1 MESEKN
7 TNVIDLQHLWKLFV
21 QHVRMILIWTVGL
34 GVIAWGIA
42 TFVIPAKYTATTQI
56 LVNQRNSNDNNGQA
70 YTNQQADIQ
79 MINTYKDIITNQ
91 VILKSAS
98 KQLANPSGSQRAYA
112 LSVAKLKDSLT
123 VSTQANSQVFSLSAE
138 ADNPTEAKVIA
149 NTVAKIF
156 KKQIRSMMNVN
167 NVTIVSEATAPTS
180 QSFPN
185 KKLFALAGLV
195 LGFLIS
201 YVYVLLRDLTD
212 TTVRDNDFMTN
223 ELGLTNLGQVGEI
236 YMPDD
241 FEFKRFDDQTTGHR
255 RV

>member
-7 TNVIDLQHLWKLFV
+7 TNEIDLQHLWKLFV

-34 GVIAWGIA
+34 GVIAWGLA
-42 TFVIPAKYTATTQI
+42 AFVIPAKYTATTQI

-123 VSTQANSQVFSLSAE
+123 VTTQTNSQVFSLSAE
-138 ADNPTEAKVIA
+138 AGNPTEAKVIA

-167 NVTIVSEATAPTS
+167 NVTIVSEATTPTS

-201 YVYVLLRDLTD
+201 CVYVLLRDLTD

-241 FEFKRFDDQTTGHR
+241 FEFKRFDDRAAGLR

>member
-56 LVNQRNSNDNNGQA
+56 LVNQRSSNDNNGQA

-138 ADNPTEAKVIA
+138 AGNPTEAKVIA

>member
-7 TNVIDLQHLWKLFV
+7 TNAIDLQHLWKLFV

-56 LVNQRNSNDNNGQA
+56 LVNQRNSNDNSGQA
-70 YTNQQADIQ
+70 YDNQQADIQ

-123 VSTQANSQVFSLSAE
+123 VTNQTNSQVFSLNAE
-138 ADNPTEAKVIA
+138 AGNPAEAKAIA
-149 NTVAKIF
+149 NTVAKVF

-167 NVTIVSEATAPTS
+167 NVTIVSEATTPTS
-180 QSFPN
+180 QSSPN
-185 KKLFALAGLV
+185 KKRFALAGLV

-201 YVYVLLRDLTD
+201 YVYVLIRDLSD

-236 YMPDD
+236 YMPAD
-241 FEFKRFDDQTTGHR
+241 FEFKPFDDQAAGHR

>member
-7 TNVIDLQHLWKLFV
+7 TNAIDLQHLWKLFV

-138 ADNPTEAKVIA
+138 AGNPTEAKVIA

-201 YVYVLLRDLTD
+201 YVYVLLRDLID

-241 FEFKRFDDQTTGHR
+241 FEFKRFDDQTAGHR

>member
-7 TNVIDLQHLWKLFV
+7 TNAIDLQHLWKLFV

-42 TFVIPAKYTATTQI
+42 AFVIPAKYTATTQI

-98 KQLANPSGSQRAYA
+98 KQLANPSGSQRAYE

-138 ADNPTEAKVIA
+138 AGNPTEAKVIA

-241 FEFKRFDDQTTGHR
+241 FEFKRFDDQTAGHR